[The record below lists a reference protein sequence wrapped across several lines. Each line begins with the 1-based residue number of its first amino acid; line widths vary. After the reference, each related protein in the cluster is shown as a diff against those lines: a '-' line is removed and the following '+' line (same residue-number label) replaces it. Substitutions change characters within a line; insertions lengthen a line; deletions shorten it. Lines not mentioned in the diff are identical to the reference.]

1 MAIKK
6 DFNEEVKEK
15 LNGVDIS
22 KLRDAVL
29 NYKPEPQDFKGPD
42 KDALDVFNKSQ
53 EKFREQEIKDLLEEG
68 LERSRKEEKKYD
80 YFVKDDGRTM

>member
-42 KDALDVFNKSQ
+42 KDALDAFNKLQ
-53 EKFREQEIKDLLEEG
+53 EKFKEQEIKDLFV
-68 LERSRKEEKKYD
+68 ERSKK
-80 YFVKDDGRTM
+80 KKKNMSIL